1 MVSAAEAPAGS
12 AAAPV
17 DADAWVVTALGAPT
31 AVMERR
37 RITVPPPGA
46 NEVRVRV
53 DAFCL
58 NFNDIDLIR
67 GRYRTLPLEPPF
79 TPGMESVGVV
89 DAAGPGA
96 EHLLGQRIV
105 GIPTMAHGGY
115 AQFAIVDAAT
125 ALELPAWVS
134 DVDGAALHYPFHLG
148 WFALH
153 ERARLQPGETLL
165 VHAAAGGTGSGALSI
180 GKALGARVI
189 ATVGSDDKIDVC
201 RDLGADL
208 VVNYRTDDFV
218 AAANDF
224 TYGRGVDVAF
234 DTVGGDTT
242 LATFRCM
249 GFNGRHLIAGFSQD
263 IQLEDAAYLTPR
275 AMAYGNFSLVGVCL
289 VYVLDPLGTRRT
301 LGFNWPSRA
310 EGQAAHATILELLR
324 TGRIRTSVGR
334 VLDFD
339 DIPAALD
346 DMEQRRT
353 TGRLVVRTPRL
364 EGSVHTV

>member
-1 MVSAAEAPAGS
+1 MSSE
-12 AAAPV
+12 PV
-17 DADAWVVTALGAPT
+17 ASVKALAWVVTALGAPT
-31 AVMERR
+31 AVMEQQT
-37 RITVPPPGA
+37 IEVPAPAA
-46 NEVRVRV
+46 NEVRVAV

-67 GRYRTLPLEPPF
+67 GRYLTLPLPAPF
-79 TPGMESVGVV
+79 TPGMEAVGIVE
-89 DAAGPGA
+89 AAGPGA

-115 AQFAIVDAAT
+115 AEYAIVDAAT
-125 ALELPAWVS
+125 AMELPAWVS

-153 ERARLQPGETLL
+153 ERARLQAGETLL

-189 ATVGSDDKIDVC
+189 ATAGSDEKLEFC
-201 RDLGADL
+201 RELGADF

-218 AAANDF
+218 ARAMEA

-234 DTVGGDTT
+234 DTVGGETT
-242 LATFRCM
+242 LETFKCM
-249 GFNGRHLIAGFSQD
+249 GMHGRHLIAGFSHD
-263 IQLEDAAYLTPR
+263 IQLEDGHYLTPR

-289 VYVLDPLGTRRT
+289 VYVNDPIGTRRT

-324 TGRIRTSVGR
+324 TGKIRTSVGR
-334 VLDFD
+334 ELAFA
-339 DIPAALD
+339 DIPAALEQ
-346 DMEQRRT
+346 MEQRRT
-353 TGRLVVRTPRL
+353 VGRLVVR
-364 EGSVHTV
+364 VH